1 MEDGIQAVQKA
12 DGGGEAMKDVKQ
24 VVRWNDQFLAIVTN
38 DDELL
43 ILEEGAHDVETYFNV
58 YRVVSEAKDAN

>member
-1 MEDGIQAVQKA
+1 
-12 DGGGEAMKDVKQ
+12 MKDVKQ

-43 ILEEGAHDVETYFNV
+43 ILEEGAHDVETSFNV
-58 YRVVSEAKDAN
+58 YRVVNEPEGPAQ